1 MNQQQNIVQ
10 EQKKIPSA
18 PEDFPV
24 YLFHKGENY
33 KTYELL
39 GCHRAEQDGQTGFLF
54 RVWAPHAKGIR
65 VVGDFNHWDYT
76 AAPKMAQM
84 ENSSDLWECF
94 IPGVQIYDAYKY
106 YIEKQDGSFC
116 YKSDP
121 YAYHMETRPGTAS
134 KVYDIDGFK
143 WTDGR
148 YRSTVSRRNLMK
160 NPLNIYELHL
170 GSWKQTE
177 EGEFLSY
184 NRLAE
189 QLIPYVKEMG
199 YTHIELMPVSEYPF
213 DPSWGYQVTGYYA
226 PTSRYGTPH
235 AFMNFVNQ
243 CHLAGIGVIVDWVAA
258 HFPKDEQGLYEF
270 DGQCCYEYEDPLKN
284 EHPDWGTRIFD
295 YGKHEVKSF
304 LISNVVYWLEKYH
317 VDGIR
322 VDAVASMLYLDYGK
336 QDGQWRANQY
346 GENKNL
352 EAIEFLR
359 EMNTAA
365 FEANPSALMIAEEST
380 AFPLVTKP
388 PYEGGLGFNFKWNM
402 GWMNDMLQ
410 YMSTD
415 PLYRKGLHHNLT
427 FSLTYAF
434 SENYILPLS
443 HDEVVHGKASMIN
456 KMPGDYDQKFD
467 NLRAFYG
474 YMMAHPGK
482 KLNFMGNEFAQ
493 FIEWNFAQGLDW
505 LLLDYPRHR
514 QMQDYVK
521 DLNHFYLEHP
531 PLWQN
536 DTDWEGFQW
545 ISHDDHEQ
553 SVIAFRRI
561 DQKGK
566 ELIAV
571 CNFCPVLRENY
582 RIGVPYRGKYTP
594 VLSSDDKK
602 YGGLGTALTAVTS
615 EDVPMHGYLQSVE
628 LTVPP
633 MSTVFYTVEKKRVA
647 GTKKKAEGAVKA
659 KKAPASKTAAKK
671 SSAEQKKANPTPKVA
686 NASDKKK
693 VPAKAETGN
702 LDEKKAAKKSR
713 KK

>member
-295 YGKHEVKSF
+295 YGKNEVKSF